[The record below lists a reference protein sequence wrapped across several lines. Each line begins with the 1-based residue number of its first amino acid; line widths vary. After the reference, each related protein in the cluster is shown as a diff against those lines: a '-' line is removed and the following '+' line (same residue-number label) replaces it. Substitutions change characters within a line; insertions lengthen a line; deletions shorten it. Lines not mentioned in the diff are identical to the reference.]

1 MRKLYASILSLEES
15 QMRDTIL
22 YSFGSLCSSA
32 ASMILLL
39 VVTRIMG
46 QELSG
51 VFSLAWSAS
60 QLMLTVGWFG
70 TRQYQVSDVVGAIS
84 YYEYFIAKIISSG
97 IMLVLGCA
105 YVYIYRYETQTK
117 IITLFLCAMMI
128 ADVFADFF
136 SGFFQCNNRL
146 YIGGSSYAVRNISY
160 VLVFAVTMLLFRNL
174 IFSIIC
180 AIVTEMLWL
189 FFFDYQLVKMIPKK
203 NKSVRIRAIAKLF
216 VECTPLFFGSFMN
229 TFIVNVPK
237 NAIDLYMDY
246 NSQASYNILFMPTAV
261 INLLNM
267 FICVPFYTRMAV
279 LWQENQRKV
288 FLKDVRRITGLVMLI
303 TVGVLIGGALLGIP
317 VLSWLYGVEL
327 RSYRNAFLV
336 LILGGGFY
344 GVVSA
349 LTYVITVFRKQR
361 VIIYVYIV
369 CAVLAQLFVGT
380 LVRNFKMM
388 GAAVTYTVTLGAICL
403 ALVLYIWY
411 YLRKYD
417 NNGGG
422 EKYEEI
428 SE

>member
-1 MRKLYASILSLEES
+1 MRKLYAKILSLKES

-46 QELSG
+46 QEISG

-70 TRQYQVSDVVGAIS
+70 TRQYQVSDVNGVIS
-84 YYEYFIAKIISSG
+84 YYEYFTAKIISAG
-97 IMLVLGCA
+97 TMLVLGLA
-105 YVYIYRYETQTK
+105 YVYIYRYETHTK
-117 IITLFLCAMMI
+117 IITLFLCVMMI

-146 YIGGSSYAVRNISY
+146 YIGGVSYAVRNISY
-160 VLVFAVTMLLFRNL
+160 VLMFAVTMLLFRNL

-203 NKSVRIRAIAKLF
+203 NKSVRIRAIVKLF
-216 VECTPLFFGSFMN
+216 VECMPLFFGSFMN

-246 NSQASYNILFMPTAV
+246 NSQACYNILFMPTAV

-288 FLKDVRRITGLVMLI
+288 FLKVVCRITGLVMLI
-303 TVGVLIGGALLGIP
+303 TVGVLVGGALLGIP

-327 RSYRNAFLV
+327 SPYRNAFLV

-361 VIIYVYIV
+361 VIIYVYVV
-369 CAVLAQLFVGT
+369 CAVLAQLLVGT
-380 LVRNFKMM
+380 LVRNFEMM

-403 ALVLYIWY
+403 GLVLYIWY
-411 YLRKYD
+411 YLRKYE

-422 EKYEEI
+422 EKNEEI
-428 SE
+428 